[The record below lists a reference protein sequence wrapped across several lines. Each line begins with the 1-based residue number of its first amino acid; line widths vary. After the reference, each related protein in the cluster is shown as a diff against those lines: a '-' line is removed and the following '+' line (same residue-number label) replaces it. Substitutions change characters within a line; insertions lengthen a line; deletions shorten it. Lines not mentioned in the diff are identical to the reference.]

1 MNRTDSNYRG
11 NFTLNSLQ
19 YQYIPRRKEINY
31 TNCLLQQKI
40 NGESFLLKKSE
51 SDDYLFLRLTNREQK
66 KKKKSRNVILSEQK
80 SLFHK
85 THKHNVLK

>member
-11 NFTLNSLQ
+11 NFTLND
-19 YQYIPRRKEINY
+19 QYIPRRKVINY

-51 SDDYLFLRLTNREQK
+51 SDDYLFLRLTNGEQK
-66 KKKKSRNVILSEQK
+66 KKKKSRNIILSEHK
-80 SLFHK
+80 SLFH
-85 THKHNVLK
+85 